1 LLPALRGPD
10 IGTVGE
16 FGLIAAMTAGLRRG
30 TGVLLGPGDDAA
42 IVAAGDGRVVVSVDT
57 LVQDGHFRLDRTTA
71 GDLGHKAAAV
81 SMADIAAM
89 GAVPTGVLLA
99 LCLPADIAVDWV
111 LELMGGID
119 AECTTAGACVIGGD
133 VVRGDR
139 VVLTVT
145 VLGDLQG
152 REPVTRSGARPGDV
166 VAVAGALGRSAAG
179 LAVQER
185 GVRGDWPDLLAA
197 HHRPRPPYAAGPE
210 AAGLGATSLI
220 DVSDGL
226 LADLGHV
233 ATAGGV
239 TIDVRSAAF
248 VPDARLA
255 QAARA
260 VDADALGWML
270 TGGEDHALA
279 ATFPAAVRLPATW
292 RVVGTVGGG
301 QAAVTVDG
309 RAWSGL
315 LGWDHFA
322 GPDLTGRQR

>member
-1 LLPALRGPD
+1 LPAFRGPD
-10 IGTVGE
+10 IAGVGE
-16 FGLIAAMTAGLRRG
+16 FGLIAAMTAALRRG

-42 IVAAGDGRVVVSVDT
+42 IVATGDGRVVVSVDT
-57 LVQDGHFRLDRTTA
+57 LVQDGHFRLDLTTA

-81 SMADIAAM
+81 SLADIAAM
-89 GAVPTGVLLA
+89 GAVPTGALLA
-99 LCLPADIAVDWV
+99 LCLPAETAVDWV
-111 LELMGGID
+111 LELVQGID
-119 AECTTAGACVIGGD
+119 AECATAGACVVGGD

-152 REPVTRSGARPGDV
+152 RDPVTRSGARPGDR

-185 GVRGDWPDLLAA
+185 GARVDWPDLLAA

-233 ATAGGV
+233 ATASGV
-239 TIDVRSAAF
+239 AIDLRSAAF

-260 VDADALGWML
+260 FDVEALGWML
-270 TGGEDHALA
+270 TGGEDHALV
-279 ATFPAAVRLPATW
+279 ATFPAAVALPATW
-292 RVVGTVGGG
+292 QVIGTVGAGE
-301 QAAVTVDG
+301 ATVTVDG
-309 RAWSGL
+309 RAWSGSV
-315 LGWDHFA
+315 GWDHFA
-322 GPDLTGRQR
+322 GPDLTDRQP